1 MLKEFAEYLQKMKEN
16 KTYEIGGRTYSDN
29 PLVEIEAP
37 VDRPKELEINGLD
50 SCVALIQREIGKIRS
65 LPVYVRVVSPRLVEV
80 FTEWDERFERD
91 RLYRVSCDAPQFL
104 PGWMDYES
112 AIIKLRSGFVVN
124 EGIDYLLDLLGS
136 IKRDDGVNTE
146 DNGVSQIV
154 TATQGVSLKSFVGV
168 KPRVALA
175 PYRTFTEV
183 MQPVSEFLLRL
194 DNDGRVGLFE
204 ADGGFWRLEAKKNI
218 ADYFAGQLQKEIS
231 DGAVVVMV

>member
-37 VDRPKELEINGLD
+37 VDRPEELEINGLD

-112 AIIKLRSGFVVN
+112 AIIVLRSGFVEN
-124 EGIDYLLDLLGS
+124 EGLEYLLDLLERHYSGKEKTHRKLYTVLS
-136 IKRDDGVNTE
+136 FLIWYQVYFPEKCGAQPFVPPEPPKR
-146 DNGVSQIV
+146 
-154 TATQGVSLKSFVGV
+154 
-168 KPRVALA
+168 
-175 PYRTFTEV
+175 
-183 MQPVSEFLLRL
+183 
-194 DNDGRVGLFE
+194 
-204 ADGGFWRLEAKKNI
+204 
-218 ADYFAGQLQKEIS
+218 
-231 DGAVVVMV
+231 